1 VDVLQV
7 VWTSVQKQFLHQ
19 YNLFVSMLKRCYADS
34 NISLDFS
41 INDILQMFSDIAQLH

>member
-34 NISLDFS
+34 NSLDFS